1 MTSHNQEIEIKLAV
15 RSADEARAMLQRL
28 GFAVK
33 TARTFEANELFDFK
47 SGALRRQRELLRLRE
62 YGGEF
67 IVTYKGPPEPGP
79 YKSREEIETKVSDGT
94 RMRTLFARLGLQP
107 TFRYEKYRT
116 EWSRGDEP
124 GLVTLDETPIGAFL
138 ELEGLPGW
146 IDSTAAALGFRRQ
159 DYITASYGGLYLD
172 FCNKNGLTPSHM
184 TFPA

>member
-15 RSADEARAMLQRL
+15 RSAAEARILLQRL
-28 GFAVK
+28 SFSVR
-33 TARTFEANELFDFK
+33 TARTFEANELFDFQG
-47 SGALRRQRELLRLRE
+47 GALRRRRELLRLRE

-79 YKSREEIETKVSDGT
+79 YKSREEIETKVADGT
-94 RMRTLFARLGLQP
+94 QMRTLLARLGLQP

-124 GLVTLDETPIGAFL
+124 GLVTLDETPIGDFL
-138 ELEGLPGW
+138 ELEGLPEW
-146 IDSTAAALGFRRQ
+146 IDSTAAAFGFAKQ
-159 DYITASYGGLYLD
+159 DYITASYGGLYLE
-172 FCNKNGLTPSHM
+172 FCAENGLTPSHM